1 MPPQVALSSFQIFH
15 DGGHAFTCSVPPSSA
30 TSAMAVADMRLMS
43 GDTKVLARS
52 QDGSVHTWN
61 LADGKM
67 ASLIL
72 FSVLL
77 NMNHTAD
84 ILHTLPFFKQ
94 ISHYEQKTSTAFPL
108 PHAHDGDP
116 ITSWDVSPS
125 CDFVALVRSGGAVSL
140 LSVSPRGSIN
150 HTRKSRQ
157 RFNRFTFIT
166 THTHS
171 MSNFFIH
178 L

>member
-1 MPPQVALSSFQIFH
+1 
-15 DGGHAFTCSVPPSSA
+15 
-30 TSAMAVADMRLMS
+30 MRLMS

-72 FSVLL
+72 FSHFRSSTL
-77 NMNHTAD
+77 TTYTE
-84 ILHTLPFFKQ
+84 ILTHVTLSFFKQ
-94 ISHYEQKTSTAFPL
+94 ISHYEQKTFSAFSL
-108 PHAHDGDP
+108 PHAHDGGP

-150 HTRKSRQ
+150 HTRQMRQ
-157 RFNRFTFIT
+157 RFISFTFVTNTLSTNIIF
-166 THTHS
+166 HE
-171 MSNFFIH
+171 
-178 L
+178 